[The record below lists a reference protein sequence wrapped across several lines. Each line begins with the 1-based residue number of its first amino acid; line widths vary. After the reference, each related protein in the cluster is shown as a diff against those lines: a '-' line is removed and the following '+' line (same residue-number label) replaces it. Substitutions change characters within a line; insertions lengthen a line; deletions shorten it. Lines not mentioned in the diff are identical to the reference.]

1 MARIPYPDIDHPDFK
16 PMADRVRRERA
27 GWVGNIHK
35 LVMYSPPVFE
45 GYMHLLTA
53 IRQQAKLDGRYRELA
68 IMMVAA
74 INDADYEFNAHA
86 PFAMKAGVTQS
97 QIDAL
102 RRCERAPDLT
112 PADRAVLDFTE
123 ESTRNVRVSDA
134 VFDEVRKH
142 FDERLIVELTLTIG
156 SYNMVSRFLEAMHVD
171 HDYPDK

>member
-86 PFAMKAGVTQS
+86 PFAKKAGVTQS

-102 RRCERAPDLT
+102 RRCERAADLT

-123 ESTRNVRVSDA
+123 ASTRHVRVPDA
-134 VFDEVRKH
+134 IFAELRKH

-156 SYNMVSRFLEAMHVD
+156 SYNMVSRFLEAMEVD

>member
-16 PMADRVRRERA
+16 PMADRVRKERA

-35 LVMYSPPVFE
+35 LIMHSPPVFD

-86 PFAMKAGVTQS
+86 PFALKAGVTQA
-97 QIDAL
+97 QIDKL
-102 RRCERAPDLT
+102 RRCERAADLT
-112 PADRAVLDFTE
+112 AADRAVLDYTE
-123 ESTRNVRVSDA
+123 ASTKSVRVPDKIFA
-134 VFDEVRKH
+134 EVRKH
-142 FDERLIVELTLTIG
+142 FDARQIVELTLTIG
-156 SYNMVSRFLEAMHVD
+156 SYNMVSRFLEAMEVD

>member
-1 MARIPYPDIDHPDFK
+1 MARIPYPDIDHPVYK
-16 PMADRVRRERA
+16 PMADRVRKERA

-35 LVMYSPPVFE
+35 LIMYSPSVFD
-45 GYMHLLTA
+45 GYMHFLTA
-53 IRQQAKLDGRYRELA
+53 IRQQAALDGRYRELA

-86 PFAMKAGVTQS
+86 PFALKAGVTQS

-112 PADRAVLDFTE
+112 AMDRAVLDYTE
-123 ESTRNVRVSDA
+123 ASTRHVRVP
-134 VFDEVRKH
+134 DEIFAELRKH

-156 SYNMVSRFLEAMHVD
+156 SYNMVSRFLEAMQVD